1 MSHKEIDRLE
11 TIQAVTRKHLTQ
23 KEAACRLDLSVRQ
36 IKRLVR
42 RYRNDGPVG
51 LISRHRGRPASNAI
65 KQTIREAVMA
75 LVREHYHDFGP
86 TLACEKLVEHHGHA
100 LSPET
105 LRQWMIAEGLWQ
117 SKGRKQARIH
127 QRRARRPCMGDLVQI
142 DGSPHDWFEGRGPRC
157 TLIVFIDDATSNL
170 MALRFAPTETTRVY
184 METLQA
190 YLAEHGRPVALYSD
204 KHSIFRVNHPDR
216 EAELT
221 QFSRALKTLDIQPVH
236 ANSPQAKGRV
246 ERANQTLQDR
256 LVKELRLKGISDIE
270 SANAFLSEFMADYN
284 TRFAVAAQ
292 NPVDAHREVLHNAQ
306 ELSLIL
312 SLHHTRKLSKNLTF
326 QFRNQEYQ
334 LEGQGKGYRLRHSAI
349 TLCEGFDGSVTLLH
363 EGKSMPYRVLMEG
376 EPPIPLDDE
385 KSLAQTVEQAKAKQ
399 LHNPGHKPAPDH
411 PWRRMS
417 V

>member
-23 KEAACRLDLSVRQ
+23 KEAARRLELSVRQ

-42 RYRNDGPVG
+42 RYRTDGAVG
-51 LISRHRGRPASNAI
+51 LISRHRGRPANNAI

-157 TLIVFIDDATSNL
+157 TLIVFIDDATSKL

-216 EAELT
+216 EGELT
-221 QFSRALKTLDIQPVH
+221 QFSRALKT
-236 ANSPQAKGRV
+236 R
-246 ERANQTLQDR
+246 
-256 LVKELRLKGISDIE
+256 
-270 SANAFLSEFMADYN
+270 
-284 TRFAVAAQ
+284 
-292 NPVDAHREVLHNAQ
+292 
-306 ELSLIL
+306 
-312 SLHHTRKLSKNLTF
+312 LSKF
-326 QFRNQEYQ
+326 FS
-334 LEGQGKGYRLRHSAI
+334 G
-349 TLCEGFDGSVTLLH
+349 
-363 EGKSMPYRVLMEG
+363 M
-376 EPPIPLDDE
+376 
-385 KSLAQTVEQAKAKQ
+385 
-399 LHNPGHKPAPDH
+399 GH
-411 PWRRMS
+411 RG
-417 V
+417 